1 MPSTRSQRGQGT
13 VEYVAI
19 IALVALVL
27 AAAVA
32 GAAGLGPGIGNAV
45 VGQIRHALCVVAGRA
60 CEEQV
65 AARPCVMRTAR
76 DERRESVSLGFVQL
90 GAGRVV
96 LRERLSDGT
105 LRLTVLHRGRAG
117 VTAGF
122 GSSTRVRV
130 GGVEVD
136 VGAHAQGTVAGL
148 VGGGQVFEVRTAA
161 QADAIVR
168 RLRAEGSPTLD
179 AVRRLVRRG
188 GGTPAADATLAE
200 GGFDA
205 GVDFELSAGE
215 AKAGASGGG
224 ENVLGRRV
232 DRRTGETTW
241 YLRLDRELPVFADAL
256 LGDASGE
263 LDGDALLSVTT
274 DRQGHATELAAL
286 VGGHARA
293 GASVETGASAT
304 ASTARWEAEARVG
317 LDDPEVAAALRAW
330 RSSPASGE
338 AVLGLGRA
346 LRDRARIDVR
356 RYARE
361 ASSDGDGVDA
371 GLGVRAGVEWGS
383 DREATRLLSAVT
395 RPPGGLWERRLDC
408 AG

>member
-1 MPSTRSQRGQGT
+1 MPSTRSQHGQGT

-45 VGQIRHALCVVAGRA
+45 VGQVRHALCVVAGRA

-65 AARPCVMRTAR
+65 AERPCVVRTAR

-130 GGVEVD
+130 GGVAVD

-161 QADAIVR
+161 EADAIVR

-188 GGTPAADATLAE
+188 GKAPAADATLAE
-200 GGFDA
+200 GGLDA

-232 DRRTGETTW
+232 DRPTGETTW
-241 YLRLDRELPVFADAL
+241 YLRLDRELPLFADAM

-263 LDGDALLSVTT
+263 LDGDALLSVTM
-274 DRQGHATELAAL
+274 DRDGHPTELAAL
-286 VGGHARA
+286 VGGHAQA
-293 GASVETGASAT
+293 GASVGTGASAT
-304 ASTARWEAEARVG
+304 AGTSRWEAEARVG

-330 RSSPASGE
+330 RSAPASGD

-356 RYARE
+356 RYARD
-361 ASSDGDGVDA
+361 ASSDDDGVDA
-371 GLGVRAGVEWGS
+371 GMGVRAGVQWGR

-408 AG
+408 VG

>member
-19 IALVALVL
+19 LTLVALVL

-32 GAAGLGPGIGNAV
+32 GAAAFAPGVGNAV
-45 VGQIRHALCVVAGRA
+45 VGQVRHALCIVAGRA

-76 DERRESVSLGFVQL
+76 DERRESVSLGFVEL

-96 LRERLSDGT
+96 LRERLSDGK

-161 QADAIVR
+161 EADAIVR

-188 GGTPAADATLAE
+188 GTPAADATLAE

-205 GVDFELSAGE
+205 GVDLELSAGE

-232 DRRTGETTW
+232 DRRTAETTW

-263 LDGDALLSVTT
+263 LDGDALLSVTM
-274 DRQGHATELAAL
+274 DREGRPTELAAL

-293 GASVETGASAT
+293 GAAVETGASAT
-304 ASTARWEAEARVG
+304 AGTARWEAEARVG
-317 LDDPEVAAALRAW
+317 LADPEVAAALRAW
-330 RSSPASGE
+330 RSSPAAGE

-371 GLGVRAGVEWGS
+371 GMGVRAGVEWGR

>member
-19 IALVALVL
+19 LTLVALVL

-32 GAAGLGPGIGNAV
+32 GAAAFAPGVGNAV
-45 VGQIRHALCVVAGRA
+45 VGQVRHALCIVAGRA

-76 DERRESVSLGFVQL
+76 DERRESVSLGFVEL

-161 QADAIVR
+161 EADAIVR

-188 GGTPAADATLAE
+188 GTPAADATLAE

-205 GVDFELSAGE
+205 GVDLELSAGE

-263 LDGDALLSVTT
+263 LDGDALLSVTM
-274 DRQGHATELAAL
+274 DREGRPTELAAL

-293 GASVETGASAT
+293 GAAVETGASAT
-304 ASTARWEAEARVG
+304 AGTARWEAEARVG
-317 LDDPEVAAALRAW
+317 LADPEVAAALRAW

-371 GLGVRAGVEWGS
+371 GMGVRAGVEWGR